1 MPPLSHPEYG
11 RIIGASVSPFN
22 PHARQRRAVQATL
35 VIAAM
40 LCTLGAAFFRTQ
52 IVRNSEFVLRSED
65 NRFRMVP
72 IPAPRGT
79 VYDRTGKVVAET
91 VTGHTLS
98 LEPGPIDSVRARL
111 AALVPVLELD
121 SLQVEE
127 TLARARKRPDEPTV
141 VSDALTFRQLSR
153 WQEQPARVP
162 GVLLEAR
169 PVRRYPFGDAT
180 AHIVGYVSEISER
193 ELENPDWQGYKAGQQ
208 IGKAGVEREYDR
220 TIGGTPG
227 TRYIE
232 VDARGRLVGRFAE
245 QLTKPPLAGRD
256 VRLTI
261 DVDLQRYARAVF
273 PTGMK
278 GAVVAMVPSTGE
290 ILAMYSAPTYD
301 PNLLVGRISPAV
313 WKELNAPSRPLLN
326 RATNGIYPPGSTWK
340 LATAIV
346 GLERGVITPEYKMP
360 FACTGGMPYAGRYS
374 RCWKTDGHGPQDL
387 IQAIANSCNVYF
399 YQLGIRL
406 GIKLLTQEGT
416 RLGFSR
422 KTSVDLPGEK
432 VGTFPAGREWYKKRF
447 GSTPPP
453 SEVMNL
459 SIGQGAN
466 SQTPIRMAQF
476 FSALAGD
483 GTAAAPHIVARKPG
497 GAPETDLRVSP
508 KTLAAVHEGL
518 ARVVEAGGSAHAVAL
533 RRWKLYGK
541 TGTAQNTQDAKNHH
555 AWFTGFAGPRGGA
568 PEIVVAVI
576 VEYGGSGSG
585 AAAPLAARVADYYL
599 NKKHGHRVPRIEDV
613 EPVNASE
620 PPPPRRAAR
629 RPRVRPTAEALPDIR
644 PSGTM
649 AQPTGDGTT
658 TIRE

>member
-1 MPPLSHPEYG
+1 M
-11 RIIGASVSPFN
+11 
-22 PHARQRRAVQATL
+22 
-35 VIAAM
+35 
-40 LCTLGAAFFRTQ
+40 
-52 IVRNSEFVLRSED
+52 
-65 NRFRMVP
+65 
-72 IPAPRGT
+72 
-79 VYDRTGKVVAET
+79 
-91 VTGHTLS
+91 
-98 LEPGPIDSVRARL
+98 
-111 AALVPVLELD
+111 
-121 SLQVEE
+121 
-127 TLARARKRPDEPTV
+127 
-141 VSDALTFRQLSR
+141 
-153 WQEQPARVP
+153 P

-193 ELENPDWQGYKAGQQ
+193 ELESPDWQGYKAGQQ

-220 TIGGTPG
+220 TVGGTPG

-245 QLTKPPLAGRD
+245 QLTKPPTAGRD
-256 VRLTI
+256 VRLTV
-261 DVDLQRYARAVF
+261 DVDLQRYVRAVF

-301 PNLLVGRISPAV
+301 PNLLVGRISPTV
-313 WKELNAPSRPLLN
+313 WKELNGPSRPLLN

-346 GLERGVITPEYKMP
+346 GLERGAITPEYKMP
-360 FACTGGMPYAGRYS
+360 LACTGGMPYAGRYS
-374 RCWKTDGHGPQDL
+374 RCWKKDGHGPQDL

-432 VGTFPAGREWYKKRF
+432 VGTFPASREWYKKRF
-447 GSTPPP
+447 GWTPPP

-459 SIGQGAN
+459 SIGQGPN

-483 GTAAAPHIVARKPG
+483 GTAAAPHLVARKPG

-508 KTLAAVHEGL
+508 KTLAALHQGL
-518 ARVVEAGGSAHAVAL
+518 ARVVEAGGSAHAVEL

-541 TGTAQNTQDAKNHH
+541 TGTAQNSQDAKNHH

-585 AAAPLAARVADYYL
+585 AAAPLAARIADYYL

-613 EPVNASE
+613 EPTNAPE
-620 PPPPRRAAR
+620 PTTAPRRAAR
-629 RPRVRPTAEALPDIR
+629 RPRPAPAAEALPDIR
-644 PSGTM
+644 PSGAP
-649 AQPTGDGTT
+649 AQPAAAEGTT
-658 TIRE
+658 GTS

>member
-1 MPPLSHPEYG
+1 MPPLPHPEYG

-35 VIAAM
+35 AIAVM

-52 IVRNSEFVLRSED
+52 VVRNSEFVLRSED

-79 VYDRTGKVVAET
+79 VYDRNGKVVAET
-91 VTGHTLS
+91 VTGYTLS
-98 LEPGPIDSVRARL
+98 LEPAPRDSLRARL

-121 SLQVEE
+121 SVQVAE
-127 TLARARKRPDEPTV
+127 TLARARKDPREPTV
-141 VSDALTFRQLSR
+141 VSDALSFRQLSR
-153 WQEQPARVP
+153 WQEQPARP
-162 GVLLEAR
+162 AGVLLEAR
-169 PVRRYPFGDAT
+169 PVRRYPYGDAT
-180 AHIVGYVSEISER
+180 SHIVGYVSEISER
-193 ELENPDWQGYKAGQQ
+193 ELASPTWEGYKAGQQ
-208 IGKAGVEREYDR
+208 IGKAGVEREYER
-220 TIGGTPG
+220 IMGGTPG

-256 VRLTI
+256 LRLTI
-261 DVDLQRYARAVF
+261 DVDLQRYIRAVF

-313 WKELNAPSRPLLN
+313 WEELNGPSRPLLN

-340 LATAIV
+340 LATAII
-346 GLERGVITPEYKMP
+346 GLERGAITPEYKMP
-360 FACTGGMPYAGRYS
+360 IACTGGMPYAGRYS
-374 RCWKTDGHGPQDL
+374 RCWKREGHGPQDL

-422 KTSVDLPGEK
+422 KTSLDLPGEK
-432 VGTFPAGREWYKKRF
+432 VGTFPASREWYKKRF
-447 GSTPPP
+447 GWTPPP

-459 SIGQGAN
+459 AIGQGPN

-483 GTAAAPHIVARKPG
+483 GTAAAPHIVARRPG
-497 GAPETDLRVSP
+497 GPPETDLRLSP
-508 KTLAAVHEGL
+508 RTLAAVHEGL
-518 ARVVEAGGSAHAVAL
+518 ARVVEAGGSAHAVEL

-541 TGTAQNTQDAKNHH
+541 TGTAQNAQDAKNHH

-585 AAAPLAARVADYYL
+585 AAAPVAARIADYYL
-599 NKKHGHRVPRIEDV
+599 SKKHGQRVPRIEDV
-613 EPVNASE
+613 EPTNAPKPASS
-620 PPPPRRAAR
+620 PRRAAR
-629 RPRVRPTAEALPDIR
+629 RTRPDSAAAPLPDIR
-644 PSGTM
+644 PSG
-649 AQPTGDGTT
+649 AVADVTGN
-658 TIRE
+658 RE

>member
-1 MPPLSHPEYG
+1 VYG

-35 VIAAM
+35 AIAAM

-79 VYDRTGKVVAET
+79 IFDRNGKVVAET
-91 VTGHTLS
+91 VTGYTLS
-98 LEPGPIDSVRARL
+98 LEPGPRDSVRARL

-121 SLQVEE
+121 SAQVAE
-127 TLARARKRPDEPTV
+127 TLERARKDPKEPVV

-153 WQEQPARVP
+153 LQEQPARLP
-162 GVLLEAR
+162 GVVLEAR
-169 PVRRYPFGDAT
+169 PVRRYPYGDAT
-180 AHIVGYVSEISER
+180 AHIVGYVSEINER
-193 ELENPDWQGYKAGQQ
+193 ELASPTWQGYKLGQQ
-208 IGKAGVEREYDR
+208 IGKAGVERQYER
-220 TIGGTPG
+220 MVGGTPG

-245 QLTKPPLAGRD
+245 QLTKPPQAGGD
-256 VRLTI
+256 LRLTV
-261 DVDLQRYARAVF
+261 DVELQRYVRAVF
-273 PTGMK
+273 PAGMK

-313 WKELNAPSRPLLN
+313 WKELNGTSRPLLN

-340 LATAIV
+340 LATAII
-346 GLERGVITPEYKMP
+346 GLERGAITPEYKMP
-360 FACTGGMPYAGRYS
+360 IACTGGMPYAGRYS
-374 RCWKTDGHGPQDL
+374 RCWKKEGHGPQDL

-422 KTSVDLPGEK
+422 KTSLDLPGEK
-432 VGTFPAGREWYKKRF
+432 VGTFPASREWYKRRF
-447 GSTPPP
+447 GWTPPP

-459 SIGQGAN
+459 AIGQGPN

-483 GTAAAPHIVARKPG
+483 GTAAAPHIVARRPG
-497 GAPETDLRVSP
+497 GAPETDLRMSP
-508 KTLAAVHEGL
+508 TTLAAVHQGL
-518 ARVVEAGGSAHAVAL
+518 ARVVEAGGSAHAVEL

-541 TGTAQNTQDAKNHH
+541 TGTAQNAQDAKNHH

-585 AAAPLAARVADYYL
+585 AAAPVAARIADYYL
-599 NKKHGHRVPRIEDV
+599 NKKHGHPVPRMEDV
-613 EPVNASE
+613 EPTNAPK
-620 PPPPRRAAR
+620 PPPAPRRAAR
-629 RPRVRPTAEALPDIR
+629 RTRPEPTAAPLPDIR
-644 PSGTM
+644 PSGAM
-649 AQPTGDGTT
+649 AQPAAGDGNGTGN
-658 TIRE
+658 RE

>member
-1 MPPLSHPEYG
+1 LPPLSHPAYG
-11 RIIGASVSPFN
+11 RIIGASVSPFA
-22 PHARQRRAVQATL
+22 PQARQRRAVQATL

-40 LCTLGAAFFRTQ
+40 LCGLGAAFFRAQ

-65 NRFRMVP
+65 NRFRRVP

-79 VYDRTGKVVAET
+79 VFDRNGKVVAET
-91 VTGHTLS
+91 VTGYTLS
-98 LEPGPIDSVRARL
+98 LEPAPRDSLRARL

-121 SLQVEE
+121 STRVAE
-127 TLARARKRPDEPTV
+127 TLARARKDPREPVV

-153 WQEQPARVP
+153 WQEQPARMP

-169 PVRRYPFGDAT
+169 PLRRYPYGDAT

-193 ELENPDWQGYKAGQQ
+193 ELESPDWEGYKAGQQ
-208 IGKAGVEREYDR
+208 IGKAGVEREYER
-220 TIGGTPG
+220 TMGGVPG
-227 TRYIE
+227 TRFIE

-245 QLTKPPLAGRD
+245 QLTRPPQPGGDL
-256 VRLTI
+256 RLTI
-261 DVDLQRYARAVF
+261 DVELQRYVRAVF

-313 WKELNAPSRPLLN
+313 WKELNGPTRPLLN

-340 LATAIV
+340 LATAII
-346 GLERGVITPEYKMP
+346 GLERGAITPEYKMP

-432 VGTFPAGREWYKKRF
+432 VGTFPASREWYKKRF
-447 GSTPPP
+447 GWTPPP

-459 SIGQGAN
+459 AIGQGPN

-483 GTAAAPHIVARKPG
+483 GTAYAPHIVARKPS
-497 GAPETDLRVSP
+497 GARETDLRLSP

-518 ARVVEAGGSAHAVAL
+518 ARVVEPGGSAHAVAL

-541 TGTAQNTQDAKNHH
+541 TGTAQNSQDAKNHH

-585 AAAPLAARVADYYL
+585 AAAPVAARIADYYL

-613 EPVNASE
+613 EPTNAPK
-620 PPPPRRAAR
+620 PPAPAR
-629 RPRVRPTAEALPDIR
+629 RRSAPRAVPRVEALPDVQV
-644 PSGTM
+644 
-649 AQPTGDGTT
+649 AVPTAAG
-658 TIRE
+658 IRE